1 MLRYQNDFS
10 SGIIAAVSHGGDS
23 DSTGAVT
30 GNILEALCG
39 YNEIRDQW
47 KQDLELKDV
56 ILELADNL
64 CYEREVREANGHPNP
79 EWMCKYLYGEWS
91 PEMIG
96 QYKSLTS
103 LLPYLSDGSYGEW
116 CGGKSK
122 EDGVYFIQTV
132 HYNAAV
138 REFQSA
144 LYEFADLHPDYD
156 LYNYGKVMEEYGLEM
171 YDDTDVSRL
180 DGKAVMAL
188 LMSAVRTDRFC
199 EGALLELLEVGSIQR
214 WIARLAELD
223 REAGNR

>member
-1 MLRYQNDFS
+1 MD
-10 SGIIAAVSHGGDS
+10 IID
-23 DSTGAVT
+23 
-30 GNILEALCG
+30 I
-39 YNEIRDQW
+39 
-47 KQDLELKDV
+47 
-56 ILELADNL
+56 

-79 EWMCKYLYGEWS
+79 EWMRKYLCGEWS

-116 CGGKSK
+116 
-122 EDGVYFIQTV
+122 
-132 HYNAAV
+132 
-138 REFQSA
+138 
-144 LYEFADLHPDYD
+144 
-156 LYNYGKVMEEYGLEM
+156 YG
-171 YDDTDVSRL
+171 
-180 DGKAVMAL
+180 GKAVMAL